1 MISGEMKKTW
11 WMIEAHSL
19 ISVLYW
25 LLTAYRSASSPSIA
39 KERTVLAEGDELLE
53 LFHARLLLKLHEAEA
68 RQLVSDNLPERQ
80 GQAERRREQQLYVLL
95 HE

>member
-1 MISGEMKKTW
+1 MAKSRILRNIMISGEMKKTW

-39 KERTVLAEGDELLE
+39 KERTVLSS
-53 LFHARLLLKLHEAEA
+53 RTIS
-68 RQLVSDNLPERQ
+68 LVLATTCSPTC
-80 GQAERRREQQLYVLL
+80 GK
-95 HE
+95 